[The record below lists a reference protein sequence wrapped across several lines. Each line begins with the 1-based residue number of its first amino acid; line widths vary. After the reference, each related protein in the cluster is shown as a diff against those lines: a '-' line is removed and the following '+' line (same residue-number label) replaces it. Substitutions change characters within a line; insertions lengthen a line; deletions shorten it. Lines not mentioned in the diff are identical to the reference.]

1 MRIDSL
7 DILKGIGIILVVVGH
22 MIGNQLYIRP
32 WIYAFHMPLFFM
44 LSGYCFN
51 IAKHP
56 QLLPFAVS
64 RVWTLLVPCVL
75 YTVVSLVVSPEY
87 ICEGRYYELKT
98 LLPGCLLYTSDAAD
112 EL

>member
-64 RVWTLLVPCVL
+64 RVCTPFFQYLLVSRIFLIL
-75 YTVVSLVVSPEY
+75 YEFIPAYSS
-87 ICEGRYYELKT
+87 C
-98 LLPGCLLYTSDAAD
+98 DN
-112 EL
+112 

>member
-44 LSGYCFN
+44 VSVGSGHFSF
-51 IAKHP
+51 P
-56 QLLPFAVS
+56 
-64 RVWTLLVPCVL
+64 VL
-75 YTVVSLVVSPEY
+75 Y
-87 ICEGRYYELKT
+87 IR
-98 LLPGCLLYTSDAAD
+98 LLAL
-112 EL
+112 

>member
-44 LSGYCFN
+44 VSGYCFN

-56 QLLPFAVS
+56 KWLSFA
-64 RVWTLLVPCVL
+64 RVGSGHFSFPVL
-75 YTVVSLVVSPEY
+75 Y
-87 ICEGRYYELKT
+87 IR
-98 LLPGCLLYTSDAAD
+98 LLAL
-112 EL
+112 

>member
-44 LSGYCFN
+44 LGKNICHIAMRGLSCLLSFLGIPFN
-51 IAKHP
+51 I
-56 QLLPFAVS
+56 
-64 RVWTLLVPCVL
+64 
-75 YTVVSLVVSPEY
+75 
-87 ICEGRYYELKT
+87 
-98 LLPGCLLYTSDAAD
+98 
-112 EL
+112 